1 MFLNTPTIEELQ
13 SLELSQLI
21 DMLTTQTLDYVKQ
34 FKEEGF
40 SFQAY
45 TLRENIL
52 NIQAAIQIKKNV
64 LKNSTRTDSGV
75 LFIQDARQTDPIP

>member
-1 MFLNTPTIEELQ
+1 MFLNSPTIEELQ

-52 NIQAAIQIKKNV
+52 NIQAAIQIKKSL
-64 LKNSTRTDSGV
+64 LKNSTGTDSDV
-75 LFIQDARQTDPIP
+75 SFTQDAIRIDPIP